1 LCDFS
6 DEDGTPPNSFRKLK
20 YFLHMNHFAYVSVDL
35 PYSIKDIPS
44 MGRPFVFSVMG
55 MQITMALY

>member
-1 LCDFS
+1 
-6 DEDGTPPNSFRKLK
+6 
-20 YFLHMNHFAYVSVDL
+20 MNHFAYVSVDS

-55 MQITMALY
+55 MQITMAQY